1 MGVLMDMSTRLCATW
16 GCFLLAFFV
25 TFPLDIPGLWV
36 FEYGMWVVLMIPKPN
51 DFCGLNH
58 QAVVIECFSPTSI
71 VSVYE
76 SKVDIPG
83 HVAPSQSQDGWE
95 NEGVPLRQYLWTIIP
110 WGFTMIYLSYAPKM
124 MIFHSNLKLY
134 QCVTYG
140 FLNWSPNFQHIGEAE
155 TGHGLRLYTPEIPWV
170 FGRVNI
176 VIWCYISMG
185 F

>member
-1 MGVLMDMSTRLCATW
+1 MGDSHVVCQMKTGWWFATMEFYDFPFIW
-16 GCFLLAFFV
+16 ECHHPNWRSPSFFGV
-25 TFPLDIPGLWV
+25 G
-36 FEYGMWVVLMIPKPN
+36 
-51 DFCGLNH
+51 GLNH
-58 QAVVIECFSPTSI
+58 EAVVIECYSPTSI

-110 WGFTMIYLSYAPKM
+110 WGFTMIYLSLALKM

-185 F
+185 L